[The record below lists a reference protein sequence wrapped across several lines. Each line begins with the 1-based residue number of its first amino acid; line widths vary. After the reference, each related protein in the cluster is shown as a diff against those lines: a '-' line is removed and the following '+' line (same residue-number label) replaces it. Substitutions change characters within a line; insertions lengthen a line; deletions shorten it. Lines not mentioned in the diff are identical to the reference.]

1 MNLNVLRH
9 RLERL
14 NAALGA
20 MGDPGTDSPP
30 VIRAYVAGARDA
42 LLRILRDGAQHPR
55 SAPAA

>member
-1 MNLNVLRH
+1 MRNIVNVNVLKH

-30 VIRAYVAGARDA
+30 AVRAYVTGARDA
-42 LLRILRDGAQHPR
+42 LQGVLDDTPQDQT
-55 SAPAA
+55 